1 MKKQYVILQ
10 GNIKNPTRMI
20 ILLIMIMFYA
30 LPFSFPVVTA
40 FIPSEGMPLPP
51 PYQVDYS
58 VSIAGPGFFYIRP
71 DHNITYQ
78 YNITNI
84 GKLNDTY
91 NITLSKTQSWAN
103 TSIIPSSLSLSS
115 AESEI
120 FFINVW
126 VPPGTP
132 IGTTDIIDI
141 TITSNS
147 NQLMSDSIQTEI
159 VVIDGMLPP
168 VSNIEGPYTENAS
181 ESMIFYGTNSYDADG
196 YITSYYWDF
205 GDGTNG
211 TGGVVTHNYV
221 NPGNYTVSLNV
232 TDDEGLFNYS
242 QTIVIFNALPSGT
255 EENNNET
262 PGFEIILLMI
272 AIVFIVISRRKK

>member
-10 GNIKNPTRMI
+10 GNMKNPTRMI

-58 VSIAGPGFFYIRP
+58 VNIAGPGFFYIRP

-91 NITLSKTQSWAN
+91 NITVSKTQSWAN

-120 FFINVW
+120 FFINVL

-132 IGTTDIIDI
+132 IGTTNIIDI

-159 VVIDGMLPP
+159 VVIDGMLSP
-168 VSNIEGPYTENAS
+168 VSTIEGPYTENTS
-181 ESMIFYGTNSYDADG
+181 ESMIFYGNNSYDADG

-211 TGGVVTHNYV
+211 TGEVVTHSYV

-255 EENNNET
+255 EKNNNET

-272 AIVFIVISRRKK
+272 SIVFIVIFKRKK